1 MLTDD
6 QEAAKAWL
14 LPFLR
19 GETQD
24 QFAVLEG
31 WAGCGKT
38 WLVASLLEDLDVGP
52 VAVAAPTHKAVQVLR
67 GFLER
72 FGVKV
77 SRDEGM
83 AFGRRRWAMATAD
96 RVDCKTLHS
105 LLGLRLKERDDGT
118 HETRPDGVA
127 TIRDYAVV
135 VIDEASMVSADLARR
150 VRAEVEGSDTRV
162 LYVGDPAQLPPVN
175 DGALSP
181 VFGCGLKTRLRRIVR
196 QAVGNPIIRASIVVR
211 AAIADGRRVT
221 MEHLV
226 DALGDCRDEKTGDVR
241 VSLQQGGQDAALASL
256 LDALD
261 WDKSLDAR
269 IVAYTNQ
276 RVLAYNRAAHEYLHG
291 EDAPLY
297 VPGER
302 IVMQSQHD
310 AAGGRRLMT
319 SEEMAVVACDERVK
333 GGREAWHI
341 VAQTEDGENVDLW
354 APRDRDGLEREIGE
368 RFAEW
373 RMAQAAGDKERAAKA
388 RDAGWAMRNGWADV
402 RHVYAITAHK
412 AQGSTFDVAV
422 IDWCD
427 MRRMRDANEFN
438 RCLYVAMTRSRNFL
452 VVVS

>member
-6 QEAAKAWL
+6 QERARARL
-14 LPFLR
+14 LPFLL
-19 GETQD
+19 GETPD
-24 QFAVLEG
+24 RFAVLEG
-31 WAGCGKT
+31 WAGTGKSH
-38 WLVASLLEDLDVGP
+38 LVASLLNDLDVGP
-52 VAVAAPTHKAVQVLR
+52 VAVAAPTHKAVRVLK

-72 FGVKV
+72 SGVRV
-77 SRDEGM
+77 ARDEDM
-83 AFGRRRWAMATAD
+83 AFGRRRRAMA
-96 RVDCKTLHS
+96 RSEGVVCKTLHA
-105 LLGLRLKERDDGT
+105 LLGLRLKERDNGW
-118 HETRPDGVA
+118 HETRAEGLA
-127 TIRDYAVV
+127 TIRDYDVV
-135 VIDEASMVSADLARR
+135 VVDEASMVGADLARR
-150 VRAEVEGSDTRV
+150 VRAEVDGSDTRV

-181 VFGCGLKTRLRRIVR
+181 VFGFLGLKSRLRRIVR
-196 QAVGNPIIRASIVVR
+196 QVEGNPIIRASVAVR
-211 AAIADGRRVT
+211 AAIEEGRRIT
-221 MEHLV
+221 MDGLV
-226 DALGDCRDEKTGDVR
+226 DAFGDCRDDGGDVR
-241 VSLQQGGQDAALASL
+241 VALQQGGQDAALASL

-269 IVAYTNQ
+269 IVAYTNA
-276 RVLAYNRAAHEYLHG
+276 RVLAHNQAAHEYLYG
-291 EDAPLY
+291 DDAPFF
-297 VPGER
+297 VAGER

-310 AAGGRRLMT
+310 IGERRLMT
-319 SEEMAVVACDERVK
+319 SEEMLVVACDGRVK

-341 VAQTEDGENVDLW
+341 VARTEDGEDVDLL

-373 RMAQAAGDKERAAKA
+373 RMAIDDGDKERAAKA

-402 RHVYAITAHK
+402 RHTYAITAHK

-427 MRRMRDANEFN
+427 MRRMRDAAEFN

>member
-6 QEAAKAWL
+6 QEAARARL

-19 GETQD
+19 GETPD
-24 QFAVLEG
+24 WFAVLEG

-38 WLVASLLEDLDVGP
+38 WLVASLLEELDVGP
-52 VAVAAPTHKAVQVLR
+52 VAVAAPTHKAVRVLK

-72 FGVKV
+72 SGVKV
-77 SRDEGM
+77 ARDEDM
-83 AFGRRRWAMATAD
+83 AFGRRRRAMA
-96 RVDCKTLHS
+96 RPEWVVCKTLHS

-118 HETRPDGVA
+118 HETRPDGMA

-135 VIDEASMVSADLARR
+135 VIDEASMVGADLARR
-150 VRAEVEGSDTRV
+150 VRAEVEGRDTRV

-181 VFGCGLKTRLRRIVR
+181 VFGCGLKARLRRIVR
-196 QAVGNPIIRASIVVR
+196 QAEGNPIIRASVAVR
-211 AAIADGRRVT
+211 AAIEEGRRVT
-221 MEHLV
+221 IERLV
-226 DALGDCRDEKTGDVR
+226 DALGNCRDEKTGDVR

-269 IVAYTNQ
+269 IVAYTNA
-276 RVLAYNRAAHEYLHG
+276 RVMAHNLAAHEYLHG
-291 EDAPLY
+291 EDAPLF

-310 AAGGRRLMT
+310 AVGRRLMT
-319 SEEMAVVACDERVK
+319 SEEMLVVACAERVK
-333 GGREAWHI
+333 SGREAWYI
-341 VAQTEDGENVDLW
+341 VARTEDGEDVDLW
-354 APRDRDGLEREIGE
+354 APKDRDGLEREINE

-402 RHVYAITAHK
+402 RHTYAITAHK

-422 IDWCD
+422 IDWGD
-427 MRRMRDANEFN
+427 MRRMRDAAEFN